1 MNLIFD
7 VETGPNRDIM
17 DKLFP
22 CPVFPTWDDRMAKI
36 PGSVKKDETKLKH
49 VETQREAHAAKE
61 PTWEGDHF
69 EAVLEK
75 NRCLLNPALS
85 QVCAVGWKYNDNDTH
100 ADLGDVN
107 EFTLLTDMATHA
119 RKATSIIG
127 YNIKGFDL
135 PYLAFRM
142 RVHGVYIP
150 DIMKPQGRYYSSNVI
165 DLMELCGSS
174 QHGNNYK
181 LKHAAVA
188 FGMPPCAEESG
199 KNFWRLASS
208 DPERAANYLR
218 WDVDACHVIAK
229 HFPEITSI
237 G

>member
-7 VETGPNRDIM
+7 IETGPNRDIM

-22 CPVFPTWDDRMAKI
+22 CPAFPLWDDSMAKI
-36 PGSVKKDETKLKH
+36 PGSVKKEETKLKH
-49 VETQREAHAAKE
+49 VEAQREAHAAKE

-69 EAVLEK
+69 EATLEK

-85 QVCAVGWKYNDNDTH
+85 QVCAIGTKLDDR
-100 ADLGDVN
+100 
-107 EFTLLTDMATHA
+107 FTATDMADDELSLLNVLSVIV
-119 RKATSIIG
+119 RDATSLIG

-142 RVHGVYIP
+142 RVHGIKIP
-150 DIMKPQGRYYSSNVI
+150 DIMKPQGRYYSNNVI

-174 QHGNNYK
+174 QYGNNWK

-208 DPERAANYLR
+208 DPARAENYLR

-229 HFPEITSI
+229 HFPEI
-237 G
+237 GCA